1 MLEVQLDV
9 FQTAAYDLVKPGRV
23 CVFPLGRGTGKTYLG
38 RYLIHDKALSTPG
51 THVGL
56 LMPSLKQARA
66 VFWPGLMADYHA
78 LRGALDGAPNK
89 TELTA
94 NYSNGSRLTTWGAE
108 NAQSIRGQR
117 FDVLIQDESDDIDL
131 AVEAQVVE
139 PTFSRSG
146 YAYGL
151 AILTWLLYNGAGIWK
166 HGLIGYLKHTC
177 IPAGVKGPVLLL
189 IVPLEFLSNI
199 LVRPV
204 TLALRLF
211 ANMFAGHLLLVL
223 FAVGGEY
230 LIIESPSLVN
240 VFGGVLAWV
249 MFFAVSVLEL
259 LVMFLQAYVFTL
271 LTAMYV
277 GGALADEH

>member
-1 MLEVQLDV
+1 
-9 FQTAAYDLVKPGRV
+9 
-23 CVFPLGRGTGKTYLG
+23 
-38 RYLIHDKALSTPG
+38 
-51 THVGL
+51 
-56 LMPSLKQARA
+56 
-66 VFWPGLMADYHA
+66 MAD
-78 LRGALDGAPNK
+78 
-89 TELTA
+89 
-94 NYSNGSRLTTWGAE
+94 
-108 NAQSIRGQR
+108 Q
-117 FDVLIQDESDDIDL
+117 VLIGCSGWAYKDWKGDFYPADLKDKDRLAYYQSRFPTLEINASFYRLPSEKAVKHWAESAPPGFVYAWKASRYITHNKKLKDCQDSIAL
-131 AVEAQVVE
+131 VFGRMA
-139 PTFSRSG
+139 P
-146 YAYGL
+146 L
-151 AILTWLLYNGAGIWK
+151 
-166 HGLIGYLKHTC
+166 
-177 IPAGVKGPVLLL
+177 GVKGPVLLL

-223 FAVGGEY
+223 FAIGGEY

>member
-1 MLEVQLDV
+1 L
-9 FQTAAYDLVKPGRV
+9 
-23 CVFPLGRGTGKTYLG
+23 
-38 RYLIHDKALSTPG
+38 
-51 THVGL
+51 
-56 LMPSLKQARA
+56 
-66 VFWPGLMADYHA
+66 
-78 LRGALDGAPNK
+78 
-89 TELTA
+89 
-94 NYSNGSRLTTWGAE
+94 
-108 NAQSIRGQR
+108 
-117 FDVLIQDESDDIDL
+117 IDL
-131 AVEAQVVE
+131 ATVLLPLADGGGFEPPGPSVFEYPPLFGGVTKSMLQLALSVVLIAGVTYLMARRAAIVPGRLQYAGE
-139 PTFSRSG
+139 IAYGGVRNSIAREIIGTEHYLKFVPYLFALFMFVAVNNYFGIVPLIQLPTFSRSG

-177 IPAGVKGPVLLL
+177 IPGGVKGPVLLL

-223 FAVGGEY
+223 FAIGGEY